1 MAHLF
6 SIAQRGDMLI
16 WSGLIVL
23 SGPIASTAAPTQG
36 NKPNRTRSGCG
47 ETPPGQLDRAAQS
60 AVNTGG

>member
-1 MAHLF
+1 
-6 SIAQRGDMLI
+6 MLI